1 MFILYYYIIVWEV
14 MSTTI
19 CGVFKHVAQKYAK
32 KRTRFGCVFAIV
44 FKSANACGESAGVG
58 TDRKA
63 ERSDQQQMIAVADAV
78 FLKHFV
84 LNEQNVLFGKA
95 QKLGPG

>member
-1 MFILYYYIIVWEV
+1 

-19 CGVFKHVAQKYAK
+19 CGVFEHVAQKYAK
-32 KRTRFGCVFAIV
+32 
-44 FKSANACGESAGVG
+44 NAPVSGAFSLLCLNPQMHAGESAGVG

>member
-44 FKSANACGESAGVG
+44 FKSANACGEAPASA
-58 TDRKA
+58 R
-63 ERSDQQQMIAVADAV
+63 IA
-78 FLKHFV
+78 KR
-84 LNEQNVLFGKA
+84 NVQISSK
-95 QKLGPG
+95 